1 MAEIKKGLLITGGAG
16 LLALN
21 WALTTRDKHSVT
33 LGLHA
38 REVSLTGARSRRIDM
53 RSYDSFARNVE
64 EIQPEIIVHA
74 AALTSVEE
82 CERDPKLA
90 RHVNVDLAEN
100 VARVCASFD
109 LSLVHI
115 STDHLFSGEFSF
127 ADEACMPVP
136 RNVYAITKA
145 EAEHRVL
152 ARHPKALVVRTNFYG
167 WGPSYRHSFSD
178 VIVNALRANREL
190 TLFND
195 VFYTPI
201 LIEFLV
207 SAAHELNE
215 RGGQGI
221 FHIVSDDR
229 VSKYEFGLLV
239 AERFG
244 LDSGLIK
251 SISIASRSELVDRP
265 CEMSLSNLKTRQF
278 LNRQLGGVSAHLDR
292 LSQQEHF
299 PSISELRRI

>member
-1 MAEIKKGLLITGGAG
+1 M
-16 LLALN
+16 
-21 WALTTRDKHSVT
+21 RDKYSVT

-38 REVSLTGARSRRIDM
+38 RDVSLAGATSRRINM
-53 RSYDSFARNVE
+53 GTYDSFSRDVD
-64 EIQPEIIVHA
+64 EIQPEVIIHT

-90 RHVNVDLAEN
+90 RYVNVNLAEN

-109 LSLVHI
+109 LALVHI
-115 STDHLFSGEFSF
+115 STDHLFSGKSSC
-127 ADEACMPVP
+127 ADETCLPAP

-152 ARHPKALVVRTNFYG
+152 ARHPKALVVRTNLYG
-167 WGPSYRHSFSD
+167 WGPTYRHSFSD
-178 VIVNALRANREL
+178 LILNSLRANREL
-190 TLFND
+190 SLFND

-207 SAAHELNE
+207 TAAHELNE

-221 FHIVSDDR
+221 YHIVSDDR
-229 VSKYEFGLLV
+229 VSKYEFGCLV

-244 LDSGLIK
+244 LDSGLINP
-251 SISIASRSELVDRP
+251 ISIASRPELVYRP
-265 CEMSLSNLKTRQF
+265 REMSLSNLKTRQ
-278 LNRQLGGVSAHLDR
+278 LLGRRLGEVSAHLDR
-292 LSQQEHF
+292 LYQQKHF
-299 PSISELRRI
+299 SSISELRRI